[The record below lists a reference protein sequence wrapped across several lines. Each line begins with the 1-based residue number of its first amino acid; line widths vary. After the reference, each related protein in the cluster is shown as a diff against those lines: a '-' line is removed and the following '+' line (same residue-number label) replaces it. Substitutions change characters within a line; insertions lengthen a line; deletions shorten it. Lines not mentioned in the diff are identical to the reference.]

1 MTSDRTHPRPH
12 GRPPAPIE
20 VPAEL
25 AAPGG
30 NGETMADCLVL
41 FGITGDLARKKLFTA
56 LYRLEADGQLGCPV
70 IGVASS
76 NWTVDELR
84 ANAREALDQTG
95 TDIDESI
102 WKRLADR
109 LDYVSGDY
117 REPDTFERVAER
129 VGDAA
134 CPVCYLAIPPF
145 LFPTVIEGLGSTGLN
160 RGRVVLEKPFGRDL
174 ASSREL
180 DRAVKAEFPE
190 DRIYRID
197 HFLGKEP
204 VLNILVFRFANA
216 IFEPLWNR
224 HHVSGVTI
232 DMAEDFGVEGRGKFY
247 DEVGALRDV
256 AQNHLLQIV
265 ALLAM
270 EPPVSDDADSLSDEV
285 VKVLRAI
292 RPLEPERVWRGQY
305 EGYLDED
312 GVKPDSDTETYV
324 AIDFE
329 IDSWRWAGVPWR
341 IRAGKALARTRTE
354 AVVEFQA
361 PPRPLFSDIE
371 CSPRPNALRFEMK
384 PNDVI
389 CLDIQAKAP
398 GDSLVSETTSL
409 SLDHDGIEFGP
420 SPYHRLLGDALHG
433 DRRLFARGDQVDV
446 AWQIVQPVLDSPR
459 PVAAYRYG
467 SEFPEPSTGGAAGEV
482 AGDL

>member
-1 MTSDRTHPRPH
+1 MTSDRVHPRPH
-12 GRPPAPIE
+12 GRPPGSIDD
-20 VPAEL
+20 PA
-25 AAPGG
+25 AGSDATPDQ
-30 NGETMADCLVL
+30 ETRADALVL
-41 FGITGDLARKKLFTA
+41 FGITGDLARKKLFSA
-56 LYRLEADGQLGCPV
+56 LYRLEADDELGCPV

-76 NWTVDELR
+76 NWTVEELR
-84 ANAREALDQTG
+84 GNAREALDELG
-95 TDIDESI
+95 TEIDDEI
-102 WKRLADR
+102 WNRLASR

-117 REPDTFERVAER
+117 REPDTFERVADR

-145 LFPTVIEGLGSTGLN
+145 LFPTVVDGLGTTGLS

-174 ASSREL
+174 ASSRQL
-180 DRAVKAEFPE
+180 DEAVKAHFPE
-190 DRIYRID
+190 ERIYRID

-204 VLNILVFRFANA
+204 VLNIMVFRFANA

-224 HHVSGVTI
+224 HHVSRVTI
-232 DMAEDFGVEGRGKFY
+232 DMAEDFGVEGRGSFY

-292 RPLEPERVWRGQY
+292 KPVDPERVWRGQY
-305 EGYLDED
+305 EGYLDEE

-341 IRAGKALARTRTE
+341 IRAGKALSQTRTE

-389 CLDIQAKAP
+389 CLDVQAKAP

-409 SLDHDGIEFGP
+409 GLDHDGIEFGP
-420 SPYHRLLGDALHG
+420 SPYHRLLGDALSG

-459 PVAAYRYG
+459 PVVTYPYG
-467 SEFPEPSTGGAAGEV
+467 ADFPNPSADGRG
-482 AGDL
+482 

>member
-1 MTSDRTHPRPH
+1 MNADRIHPNPLGQPPDRVAAGLSDADVAA
-12 GRPPAPIE
+12 G
-20 VPAEL
+20 L
-25 AAPGG
+25 ARVNGG
-30 NGETMADCLVL
+30 VADALVL

-56 LYRLEADGQLGCPV
+56 LYRMEADNKLGCPV

-76 NWTVDELR
+76 NWSVEELR
-84 ANAREALDQTG
+84 MNAREALEGTG
-95 TDIDESI
+95 VEINETI
-102 WKRLADR
+102 WNRFAAR
-109 LDYVSGDY
+109 LDYVAGDY
-117 REPDTFERVAER
+117 RETDTFQRVADK

-145 LFPTVIEGLGSTGLN
+145 LFTTVVDGLASVGLN

-174 ASSREL
+174 TSSRQL
-180 DRAVKAEFPE
+180 DQAVKAHFPE
-190 DRIYRID
+190 ERIYRID

-224 HHVSGVTI
+224 AYVKRVTI

-270 EPPVSDDADSLSDEV
+270 EPPVADDADSLSDEV
-285 VKVLRAI
+285 VKVLRSI
-292 RPLEPERVWRGQY
+292 RPLDPDNVYRGQY
-305 EGYLDED
+305 EGYLDEE
-312 GVKPDSDTETYV
+312 GVKPESDTETYV
-324 AIDFE
+324 SFDFE

-341 IRAGKALARTRTE
+341 IRAGKALDQTRTE
-354 AVVEFQA
+354 AVVEFVA
-361 PPRPLFSDIE
+361 PPRPLFSAIE
-371 CSPRPNALRFEMK
+371 CAPKPNALRFEMK

-389 CLDIQAKAP
+389 CLDVQVKAP
-398 GDSLVSETTSL
+398 GDSLTSEMTSL
-409 SLDHDGIEFGP
+409 HLDHDGIEFGP
-420 SPYHRLLGDALHG
+420 SPYHRLLSDALDG

-446 AWQIVQPVLDSPR
+446 AWQIVQPVLDHPT
-459 PVAAYRYG
+459 PVTTYAYGAPFPDGAGDG
-467 SEFPEPSTGGAAGEV
+467 SER
-482 AGDL
+482 